1 METMNSTDN
10 PPGAPVSP
18 EGGEEDDQP
27 VQWNLSFLV
36 PILGIALIAIVFT
49 AGFMELY
56 TGLTEAI
63 WYNDFVMSNRW
74 TIPVGIL
81 LFSLMVGLC
90 QKYLHAPTVIQG
102 GFVEAMKEGKLET
115 DYRIFPGAFLSSI
128 FSLLSGACIGPEG
141 TVTILVGQV
150 SGWVRDRFRIAQES
164 GALHL
169 GFDMA
174 ALASAFNGIIG
185 NPFFTGVLATEYQIG
200 KKNVSTFLIWNLA
213 AGIVGYLFYLA
224 LGLPSFSSMIL
235 FPPVTTLEP
244 LMVLYAIILGVVG
257 TLLALFAGFSMK
269 GIGGIMERAF
279 GDRILPRIM
288 TAAVIIAAV
297 GCFLPV
303 LLFSGEM
310 QIHRILEDPAGVG
323 VTMLFLYAIL
333 KILLLAL
340 SFKSGY
346 IGGPIFPVLF
356 SSTMLGLALAL
367 IFPSVPVAIFVLCIE
382 AAAFALALGA
392 PLTAI
397 ILVLV
402 VSNPGSIMMVLVAT
416 SATTALVLGAL
427 MTQLKAR
434 RTPKTPLPVAQPV

>member
-1 METMNSTDN
+1 MNSPEN
-10 PPGAPVSP
+10 PAGAPVSP
-18 EGGEEDDQP
+18 EPRTEAEQQL
-27 VQWNLSFLV
+27 QWNLSFLV
-36 PILGIALIAIVFT
+36 PIIGIALIAIVFT

-56 TGLTEAI
+56 TWLTKVI
-63 WYNDFVMSNRW
+63 WFNDFVMSNRW

-81 LFSLMVGLC
+81 FFSLLVGLS
-90 QKYLHAPTVIQG
+90 QKYLHAPTVIHG
-102 GFVEAMKEGKLET
+102 GFVESMTKGEVET
-115 DYRIFPGAFLSSI
+115 NYRIFPGAFLSSL

-141 TVTILVGQV
+141 TITILVSQV
-150 SGWVRDRFRIAQES
+150 SGWIRDKFRIAQES
-164 GALHL
+164 KPLHL

-200 KKNVSTFLIWNLA
+200 KKHAFTFLIWNLV

-224 LGLPSFSSMIL
+224 LGLPSFSSMIP
-235 FPPVTTLEP
+235 FPEVDTLQP
-244 LMVLYAIILGVVG
+244 LMVLYAIILGIAG
-257 TLLALFAGFSMK
+257 ALLAVFAGLSMK
-269 GIGGIMERAF
+269 GIGGILERVF
-279 GDRILPRIM
+279 GDRVFPRIM

-297 GCFLPV
+297 GYFLPA
-303 LLFSGEM
+303 LLFSGET
-310 QIHRILEDPAGVG
+310 QIHLILENPAAVG

-356 SSTMLGLALAL
+356 SSTMFGLALSL
-367 IFPSVPVAIFVLCIE
+367 LFPSVPVTIFVLCIE
-382 AAAFALALGA
+382 AGAFALALGA

-402 VSNPGSIMMVLVAT
+402 VSNPGSIMMALVTT
-416 SATTALVLGAL
+416 SAATALVLGAL
-427 MTQLKAR
+427 MTQMKAR
-434 RTPKTPLPVAQPV
+434 RTPKPATPVAQPA

>member
-1 METMNSTDN
+1 METMHGPED
-10 PPGAPVSP
+10 PAGAPVQP
-18 EGGEEDDQP
+18 EPRTEDDQA
-27 VQWNLSFLV
+27 VQWNIGFLV
-36 PILGIALIAIVFT
+36 PIIGIALVAIVFT

-56 TGLTEAI
+56 TWLTEAV
-63 WYNDFVMSNRW
+63 WYNDFVLDNRW
-74 TIPVGIL
+74 TIPVGV
-81 LFSLMVGLC
+81 LFFSFLVGLSR
-90 QKYLHAPTVIQG
+90 KYLHAPTVING
-102 GFVEAMKEGKLET
+102 GFVESMKEGKLET

-141 TVTILVGQV
+141 TITILVGQV
-150 SGWVRDRFRIAQES
+150 SGWIQERFRIARDS
-164 GALHL
+164 KTLHL
-169 GFDMA
+169 GFDIA

-200 KKNVSTFLIWNLA
+200 KKNVSTFLIWNLV

-224 LGLPSFSSMIL
+224 LGLPSFSSMIP
-235 FPPVTTLEP
+235 FPPVDALEP

-257 TLLALFAGFSMK
+257 TLLALFAGLSMK

-279 GDRILPRIM
+279 GDRVFPRIL
-288 TAAVIIAAV
+288 AAGVIIATV
-297 GCFLPV
+297 GYFLPA

-310 QIHRILEDPAGVG
+310 QIHLILEDPAGVG
-323 VTMLFLYAIL
+323 VAMLFLYAIL
-333 KILLLAL
+333 KILLLAV

-356 SSTMLGLALAL
+356 SSTMLGLALSL
-367 IFPSVPVAIFVLCIE
+367 MFPSVPVAIFVLCIE

>member
-1 METMNSTDN
+1 MNSPEN
-10 PPGAPVSP
+10 PAGAPVSP
-18 EGGEEDDQP
+18 EPRTEAEQQL
-27 VQWNLSFLV
+27 QWNLSFLV
-36 PILGIALIAIVFT
+36 PIIGIALIAIVFT

-56 TGLTEAI
+56 TWLTKVI
-63 WYNDFVMSNRW
+63 WFNDFVMSNRW

-81 LFSLMVGLC
+81 FFSLLVGLS
-90 QKYLHAPTVIQG
+90 QKYLHAPTVIHG
-102 GFVEAMKEGKLET
+102 GFVESMTKGEVET
-115 DYRIFPGAFLSSI
+115 NYRIFPGAFLSSL

-141 TVTILVGQV
+141 TITILVSQV
-150 SGWVRDRFRIAQES
+150 SGWIRDKFRIAQES
-164 GALHL
+164 KPLHL

-200 KKNVSTFLIWNLA
+200 KKHAFTFLIWNLV

-224 LGLPSFSSMIL
+224 LGLPSFSSMIP
-235 FPPVTTLEP
+235 FPEVDTLQP
-244 LMVLYAIILGVVG
+244 LMVLYAIILGIAG
-257 TLLALFAGFSMK
+257 ALLAVFAGLSMK
-269 GIGGIMERAF
+269 GIGGILERVF
-279 GDRILPRIM
+279 GDRVFPRIM

-297 GCFLPV
+297 GYFLPA
-303 LLFSGEM
+303 LLFSGET
-310 QIHRILEDPAGVG
+310 QIHLIVENPAAVG

-356 SSTMLGLALAL
+356 SSTMFGLALSL
-367 IFPSVPVAIFVLCIE
+367 LFPSVPVTIFVLCIE
-382 AAAFALALGA
+382 AGAFALALGA

-402 VSNPGSIMMVLVAT
+402 VSNPGSIMMALVTT
-416 SATTALVLGAL
+416 SAATALVLGAL
-427 MTQLKAR
+427 MTQMKAR
-434 RTPKTPLPVAQPV
+434 RTPKPATPVAQPA